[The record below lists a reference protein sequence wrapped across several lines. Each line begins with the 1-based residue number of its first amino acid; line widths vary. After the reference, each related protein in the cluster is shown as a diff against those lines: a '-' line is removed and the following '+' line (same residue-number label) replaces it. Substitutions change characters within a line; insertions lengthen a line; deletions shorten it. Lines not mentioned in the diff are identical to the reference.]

1 MQNYR
6 ERWGLKGYIGV
17 ENQMESDMEI
27 GLLYLG
33 ISGDGMFDK
42 KQIVVVIISSNNSNH
57 NHNANN
63 YKGILVTPTPK
74 LRGYGRTQLV
84 GGSFEGLGLPKLC
97 RIKNGKPRGQTGA
110 V

>member
-6 ERWGLKGYIGV
+6 ERWGVKGYTGV
-17 ENQMESDMEI
+17 ENQTESDMEI

-42 KQIVVVIISSNNSNH
+42 KQIVVVIVRSNNSNH

-63 YKGILVTPTPK
+63 
-74 LRGYGRTQLV
+74 
-84 GGSFEGLGLPKLC
+84 
-97 RIKNGKPRGQTGA
+97 
-110 V
+110 